1 MNLSRH
7 LTARPIRPLLLVPAV
22 LLLLGGLLA
31 GALFG
36 SSAHAALAGRPAAP
50 KPTIV
55 LVHGAW
61 ADSSSWSGVISR
73 LQADGYPV
81 LAEPNPL
88 RGLASDAA
96 YLSAFIKQRTTGP
109 VVLVGHSYG
118 GAVITDA
125 ATADP
130 TVKALVYV
138 DAFAPAQGESVLG
151 LQSTVP
157 GGPDPDS
164 LFDTVVYPGAPAGD
178 ADLYLKTPVVL
189 QDFAAGLPAGQAEG
203 IAATQRPVTLAALTA
218 PSSAPAW
225 KTIRSWYVLGT
236 QDQIIAPSL
245 QLMMAQRAHSDITRV
260 AAGHLSLITAP
271 GVVTSV
277 ILAAASTVR

>member
-7 LTARPIRPLLLVPAV
+7 LTARPIRSLLLVPTV
-22 LLLLGGLLA
+22 LLLAGGLLA

-36 SSAHAALAGRPAAP
+36 SAAHAAVAGQPAAP

-61 ADSSSWSGVISR
+61 ADSSSWSGVVSR
-73 LQADGYPV
+73 LQRDGYLV

-157 GGPDPDS
+157 GGPDPAS
-164 LFDTVVYPGAPAGD
+164 LFDAVVYPGAPAGD

-189 QDFAAGLPAGQAEG
+189 QDFATGLSAGQAEV

-236 QDQIIAPSL
+236 QDKIIPPSL
-245 QLMMAQRAHSDITRV
+245 QLMMAQRAHSRITRV

>member
-1 MNLSRH
+1 MTMSRH
-7 LTARPIRPLLLVPAV
+7 LAAPRIRSLLLIPAV
-22 LLLLGGLLA
+22 LLLVSGLLA

-36 SSAHAALAGRPAAP
+36 SSAHAAPGGRPAAA

-73 LQADGYPV
+73 LQRDGYPV
-81 LAEPNPL
+81 LADPNPL

-96 YLSAFIKQRTTGP
+96 YLSAFIQQRTTGP

-157 GGPDPDS
+157 GGPDPGS

-189 QDFAAGLPAGQAEG
+189 QDFASGLPAAQAEE
-203 IAATQRPVTLAALTA
+203 IAVTQRPVTLSALTA

-236 QDQIIAPSL
+236 QDKIIAPSL
-245 QLMMAQRAHSDITRV
+245 QLMMAQRAHSRITRV

-277 ILAAASTVR
+277 IVAAARAVG